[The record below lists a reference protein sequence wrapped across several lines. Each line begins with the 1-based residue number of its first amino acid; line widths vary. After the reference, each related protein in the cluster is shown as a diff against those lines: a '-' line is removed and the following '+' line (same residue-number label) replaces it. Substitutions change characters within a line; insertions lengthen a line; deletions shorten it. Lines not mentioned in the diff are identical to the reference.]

1 MIVKYMQNF
10 NLAVVGAL
18 VLSVSTVAIAAPRLS
33 SASKAQIDGIGAV
46 RVGMT
51 VKQAAKAAGVNLVP
65 SYNDN
70 NNECRYVHP
79 QSGLKN
85 LEMMVSKDRIV
96 RIDIDK
102 GSSIKTLKGAGVGD
116 SEARIKSLY
125 RGRIEVSPHKYT
137 NGHYLTFVPAD
148 RADKHRIVFE
158 TDGRK
163 VLNYRVGKLPD
174 VEYIEGCS

>member
-1 MIVKYMQNF
+1 MKYVQNF

-18 VLSVSTVAIAAPRLS
+18 VLSVSAVAVAAPRLS

-116 SEARIKSLY
+116 SEARIQSLY

>member
-1 MIVKYMQNF
+1 MRNL
-10 NLAVVGAL
+10 NLAIVGAL
-18 VLSVSTVAIAAPRLS
+18 VLSASSIAVAAPRLS
-33 SASKAQIDGIGAV
+33 SASKAQTDGIGEV

-65 SYNDN
+65 SYNEGSY
-70 NNECRYVHP
+70 ECRYVQP

-85 LEMMVSKDRIV
+85 IGMMVSKDRIV
-96 RIDIDK
+96 RIDIYK
-102 GSSIKTLKGAGVGD
+102 GSSIKTRKGAGIGD

-125 RGRIEVSPHKYT
+125 PGRIEVSPHKYT
-137 NGHYLTFVPAD
+137 NGHYLTFVPVD
-148 RADKHRIVFE
+148 RTDQHRIVFE

-174 VEYIEGCS
+174 VEFIEGCS

>member
-1 MIVKYMQNF
+1 MKYIQNF
-10 NLAVVGAL
+10 NLAIVGAL
-18 VLSVSTVAIAAPRLS
+18 VLSVSSVAIAAPRLS
-33 SASKAQIDGIGAV
+33 SASKTQTDGIGEV

-51 VKQAAKAAGVNLVP
+51 VKQAAKAAGVKLVP

-70 NNECRYVHP
+70 NNECRYVQP

-85 LEMMVSKDRIV
+85 IGMMVSKDRIV
-96 RIDIDK
+96 RIDIYK
-102 GSSIKTLKGAGVGD
+102 GSSIKTLKGAGIGD

-125 RGRIEVSPHKYT
+125 PGRIEVSPHKYT
-137 NGHYLTFVPAD
+137 KGHYLTFVPAD
-148 RADKHRIVFE
+148 RADQNRIVFE

-174 VEYIEGCS
+174 VEYVEGCS

>member
-1 MIVKYMQNF
+1 VKYMQNF

-18 VLSVSTVAIAAPRLS
+18 VLSVSGVAVAAPRLS
-33 SASKAQIDGIGAV
+33 SASKTQTNGIGEV

-65 SYNDN
+65 SNGDT

-79 QSGLKN
+79 QTRLKN

-102 GSSIKTLKGAGVGD
+102 GSSIKTLKGAGIGD

-125 RGRIEVSPHKYT
+125 PGRIEVSPHKYT
-137 NGHYLTFVPAD
+137 KGHYLTFVPAD

-163 VLNYRVGKLPD
+163 VLNYRVGKLPE

>member
-1 MIVKYMQNF
+1 VKYMQSF
-10 NLAVVGAL
+10 NLGVVGVL
-18 VLSVSTVAIAAPRLS
+18 VMSISSVAVAAPRLS
-33 SASKAQIDGIGAV
+33 LASKAQIDGIGAV

-96 RIDIDK
+96 RIDILS
-102 GSSIKTLKGAGVGD
+102 GSSIKTLKGAGIGN

-125 RGRIEVSPHKYT
+125 PGRIEVSPHKYT
-137 NGHYLTFVPAD
+137 KGHYLTFVPAD

-163 VLNYRVGKLPD
+163 VLNYRVGKLPE

>member
-1 MIVKYMQNF
+1 VKYIQNF
-10 NLAVVGAL
+10 YLAVVSAL
-18 VLSVSTVAIAAPRLS
+18 VLSISGVAIAAPQLS
-33 SASKAQIDGIGAV
+33 STSKTQVNGIGAV

-51 VKQAAKAAGVNLVP
+51 VKQASKAAGVNLVP
-65 SYNDN
+65 SYNDTN
-70 NNECRYVHP
+70 YECRYVHP

-85 LEMMVSKDRIV
+85 IGMMVSKDTIV
-96 RIDIDK
+96 RIDIYA

-125 RGRIEVSPHKYT
+125 PGRIEVSPHKYT
-137 NGHYLTFVPAD
+137 KGHYLTFVPVD
-148 RADKHRIVFE
+148 RADQHRIVFE

-174 VEYIEGCS
+174 VEFIEGCS

>member
-1 MIVKYMQNF
+1 MQNF
-10 NLAVVGAL
+10 NLAVVGAM
-18 VLSVSTVAIAAPRLS
+18 VLSVSSVAIAAPRLS

-51 VKQAAKAAGVNLVP
+51 VKQAAKAAGVNLVS
-65 SYNDN
+65 SYGDDN
-70 NNECRYVHP
+70 QKNSECRYIQP

-85 LEMMVSKDRIV
+85 ISMMVSKDRIV

-116 SEARIKSLY
+116 SEGRIKSLY
-125 RGRIEVSPHKYT
+125 PGRIKVSPHTYT

-163 VLNYRVGKLPD
+163 VLNYRVGKLPE
-174 VEYIEGCS
+174 VEYVEGCS